1 MRLSGG
7 KKLIAK
13 NKKQKDKI
21 EGSVFL
27 MKRHKKTWRA
37 ATAVVLSVA
46 MLGTLAGCGGGG
58 GGGSASS
65 EGDVLSVEGGFQGQ
79 IDAWSAYYATN
90 TDPSIQEKYGIDMKM
105 QYFDSG
111 MPMVQ
116 TVPANQLA
124 IMSNGSVPTL
134 MSALRY
140 DTPIVGI
147 SSNESRANAVL
158 ARPDDN
164 VFKTKNE
171 NGTFGS
177 AADLK
182 GKTILTT
189 TVSTGTYTLSK
200 YLESLG
206 LTEADVTV
214 KNLEQAQAIAAFE
227 SGEGDY
233 LVLWAPFLYTGY
245 EKGWKEVANAEQV
258 GAECLMLW
266 VADPKLAKE
275 DPEAVA
281 RLLAM
286 VDEGA
291 TKFNKDGKKLAPEIS
306 AFFTDWAAMNVSE
319 DDAALDIESHDI
331 YSLED
336 QLKMMESGELLKAMQ
351 GTAAYFEGQG
361 KYTPEDVKK
370 LEEKGYCID
379 SSFLEKAIEV
389 RDAKA

>member
-1 MRLSGG
+1 
-7 KKLIAK
+7 
-13 NKKQKDKI
+13 
-21 EGSVFL
+21 
-27 MKRHKKTWRA
+27 MKRHKKSWRA

-58 GGGSASS
+58 SGSSD
-65 EGDVLSVEGGFQGQ
+65 GDVLSVEGGYQGQ
-79 IDAWSAYYATN
+79 IDAWSTYYATQ
-90 TDPSIQEKYGIDMKM
+90 TDPSIQEKYGVDLKM

-158 ARPDDN
+158 ARPDDS

-171 NGTFGS
+171 NGTFGT

-233 LVLWAPFLYTGY
+233 LALWAPFLYTGY
-245 EKGWKEVANAEQV
+245 EKGWKQVANAEQV
-258 GAECLMLW
+258 GADCWMLW

-275 DPEAVA
+275 DPEAIA
-281 RLLAM
+281 KLLAM

-291 TKFNKDGKKLAPEIS
+291 TKFNKDGKKMAPEIS
-306 AFFTDWAAMNVSE
+306 SFFADWAAMNISE
-319 DDAALDIESHDI
+319 KDAALDIEAHDI
-331 YSLED
+331 YSLEE
-336 QLKMMESGELLKAMQ
+336 QLELIESGKLLKAMQ
-351 GTAAYFEGQG
+351 GAAVYFEGQG

-370 LEEKGYCID
+370 LEDKGYCID

-389 RDAKA
+389 RDAQAK